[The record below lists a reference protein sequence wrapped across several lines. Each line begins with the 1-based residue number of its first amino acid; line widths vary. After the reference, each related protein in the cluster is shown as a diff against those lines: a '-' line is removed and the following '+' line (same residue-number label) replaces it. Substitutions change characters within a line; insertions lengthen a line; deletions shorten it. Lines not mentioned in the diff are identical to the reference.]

1 MRHMRRLFV
10 LTAAVAVLAFPVA
23 ANAKTYYGSVGP
35 TRVITLKNAAG
46 TIVRRV
52 PRGTHTF
59 VIKDRSTKHDFHL
72 MGGGIHKFTG
82 LAFVGKRTWS
92 GLRIRVGVT
101 YTYWCQPHAGVMT
114 RTFKGV

>member
-1 MRHMRRLFV
+1 MRRLILV
-10 LTAAVAVLAFPVA
+10 SAALAVLVLPASA
-23 ANAKTYYGSVGP
+23 QAKTYYGSVGP
-35 TRVITLKNAAG
+35 TKVITLKNAAG

-72 MGGGIHKFTG
+72 SGGGIHKFTG
-82 LAFVGKRTWS
+82 LGFVGQRTWS
-92 GLRIRVGVT
+92 GLRIKVDVT
-101 YTYWCQPHAGVMT
+101 YTYWCQPHADVMT

>member
-1 MRHMRRLFV
+1 MRRL
-10 LTAAVAVLAFPVA
+10 LLLIAATAMLVTPAVAQ
-23 ANAKTYYGSVGP
+23 AKTYYGTVGP
-35 TRVITLKNAAG
+35 TKTITLKRADG

-59 VIKDRSTKHDFHL
+59 VIKDRSAKHDFHL
-72 MGGGIHKFTG
+72 RGGGIHKFTG
-82 LAFVGKRTWS
+82 LAFVGQRTWS

-101 YTYWCQPHAGVMT
+101 YTYWCRPHADVMT

>member
-1 MRHMRRLFV
+1 MRRLFLV
-10 LTAAVAVLAFPVA
+10 STALAVLALPA
-23 ANAKTYYGSVGP
+23 AAHAKTYYGTVGP
-35 TRVITLKNAAG
+35 TRIITLKNAAG

-59 VIKDRSTKHDFHL
+59 VIRDRSARHDFHL
-72 MGGGIHKFTG
+72 IGGGIHKFTG
-82 LAFVGKRTWS
+82 VAFVGKRTWS

-101 YTYWCQPHAGVMT
+101 YTYWCQPHAAVMT